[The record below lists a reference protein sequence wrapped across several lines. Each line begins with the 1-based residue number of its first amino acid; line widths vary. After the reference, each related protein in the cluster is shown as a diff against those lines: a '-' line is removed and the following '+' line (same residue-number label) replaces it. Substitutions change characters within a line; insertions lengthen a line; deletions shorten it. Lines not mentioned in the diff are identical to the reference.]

1 MDWTLIGVDFGATD
15 VKVGCFDFQLALL
28 SQAALATEADLGA
41 ESTVGRIVAAVEQI
55 VAEAGRSFESIVA
68 AGIGTPGPAD
78 YQKGIII
85 RAANLPFR
93 NTPIRQMLSA
103 RLHCPVAFDNDANV
117 ACWGEF
123 TVGAGKDVQ
132 DMALITLGTGVGGG
146 IISAG
151 RLIHGCGGNS
161 SEIGHIIAVP
171 GGRPCNCGQRGCIEA
186 YASAHQTARRAQE
199 AVEAGEPSSLKAVL
213 EEKGRISCR
222 EVYEHLAG
230 GDALARRITDETARF
245 LAILCVSLLHVVE
258 PSRIVFSG
266 GMIAAGEALLGRIQ
280 HYFNEEIWTMK
291 EEPVELVFSSLGKDA
306 GITGAAGLGRE
317 LLQGPA
323 QEKS

>member
-1 MDWTLIGVDFGATD
+1 MDRTLIGVDFGATD
-15 VKVGCFDFQLALL
+15 VKVGCFDSQLQLL
-28 SQAALATEADLGA
+28 TQAALATEADQGA
-41 ESTVGRIVAAVEQI
+41 ESTVDRIVAAIAHTVL
-55 VAEAGRSFESIVA
+55 EADRSFESIAA

-78 YQKGIII
+78 YPNGIII

-93 NTPIRQMLSA
+93 NTPIRQMLGD
-103 RLHCPVAFDNDANV
+103 RLNCPVAFDNDANV

-132 DMALITLGTGVGGG
+132 DMVLITLGTGIGGG
-146 IISAG
+146 IISHG

-161 SEIGHIIAVP
+161 SEIGHLIAVP
-171 GGRPCNCGQRGCIEA
+171 GGRLCNCGQRGCYEA

-199 AVEAGEPSSLKAVL
+199 AVEAGESSSLKAVL
-213 EEKGRISCR
+213 EAKGELTCR
-222 EVYEHLAG
+222 DVYEHMAG
-230 GDALARRITDETARF
+230 GDALAKRITDETARL

-258 PSRIVFSG
+258 PSRFVFTG
-266 GMIAAGEALLGRIQ
+266 GMIAAGDALLDRIQ
-280 HYFNEEIWTMK
+280 HYWNEEIWPLK

-317 LLQGPA
+317 LLSKPA
-323 QEKS
+323 